1 MSWKKKAEDLF
12 FVSGL
17 GTGEIAAYLGI
28 SRQTVSGYL
37 KNLPGYAAERE
48 RRKAAG
54 RERRKEYKRQKNRQ
68 YRGSMEVT
76 GETLRREHDVAAL
89 ILSREKY
96 H

>member
-1 MSWKKKAEDLF
+1 MAWKKKVEELF
-12 FVSGL
+12 FVSGM
-17 GTGEIAAYLGI
+17 GTVEIATYLGI

-37 KNLPGYAAERE
+37 KNLPGYDAERK

-68 YRGSMEVT
+68 YRGSMEIT